1 MFISEEICNEII
13 FKEQTF
19 VFRRKVLMKHL
30 HEIKGQ
36 KGFVRIFLLP
46 LKVSATNEKNISRL

>member
-1 MFISEEICNEII
+1 
-13 FKEQTF
+13 
-19 VFRRKVLMKHL
+19 VFRRKVLMKHF

-46 LKVSATNEKNISRL
+46 LKVSATNEKKHLLFVIIAISDIFFTEEG